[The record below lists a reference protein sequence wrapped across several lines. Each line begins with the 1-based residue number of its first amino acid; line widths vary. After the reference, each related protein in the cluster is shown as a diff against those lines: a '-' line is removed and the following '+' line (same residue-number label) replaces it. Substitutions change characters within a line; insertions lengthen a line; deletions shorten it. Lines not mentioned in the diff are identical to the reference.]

1 MSVANQRLLPLTFE
15 LVPNLGQAIPN
26 GTVATYRFVDANS
39 GVIESLKP
47 RSGVTK
53 NPLDIRHTFMPTYCT
68 DLSGTFERSGP
79 SALTDDD
86 PGRGALCVVVLC
98 A

>member
-1 MSVANQRLLPLTFE
+1 VANQRLLPLTFE
-15 LVPNLGQAIPN
+15 LVPNLGQSIPN
-26 GTVATYRFVDANS
+26 GTVATYWFVDANS